1 MKSFFV
7 FIICFLTPVWLNA
20 YEPAIDF
27 DEVKKGYD
35 EGKYDHILSENEFL
49 CHSWFEKGHFDEY
62 IANRKDSIHL
72 ALQKYRLAKEAQEKN
87 KSKLLRLE
95 KNKERALYNICEY
108 HPNLRISR
116 MVKNILEYDKL
127 SIKHKDALDYMA
139 FLEFGA
145 VDVSQDSAAFHI
157 QKMMFDYTLR
167 FLVVSSLLI
176 DGKISPGTAHMF
188 QVILEFD
195 KARHLRELCDQH
207 PESYAS
213 IKCLEA
219 MDVTQAM
226 LPVAYDKK
234 YLGDLLVGLRA
245 PENGVEGKVCRILK
259 DAYIKKM
266 ELLGSR

>member
-1 MKSFFV
+1 MKLFFFFIVCSMASV
-7 FIICFLTPVWLNA
+7 FLSA
-20 YEPAIDF
+20 YETAIDF
-27 DEVKKGYD
+27 DEVKKNYE
-35 EGKYDHILSENEFL
+35 EGKYNNILSENEFL
-49 CHSWFEKGHFDEY
+49 CHSWLEKGYFDEY

-72 ALQKYRLAKEAQEKN
+72 ALQKYRLAKQAQEKN
-87 KSKLLRLE
+87 KSRLLRLE
-95 KNKERALYNICEY
+95 KNKKRALYNICEY

-127 SIKHKDALDYMA
+127 SEKHKDALDYMA

-145 VDVSQDSAAFHI
+145 VDVSQDAAAFHI

-176 DGKISPGTAHMF
+176 DGKIGTGTAHIF

-195 KARHLRELCDQH
+195 KSRHLRELCKQY
-207 PESYAS
+207 PESYAA

-219 MDVTQAM
+219 MDVNQAM

-234 YLGDLLVGLRA
+234 YLGDLLVGMRP
-245 PENGVEGKVCRILK
+245 PENEIENKVRRILK
-259 DAYIKKM
+259 DAYVKKM